1 MSKAKLEAARELI
14 KDKHYAEA
22 RAVLRTMPAD
32 PTAQRWLAKLDSLI
46 PAVSVTEIPLPPP
59 SAFMPSA
66 APPRPFVVPRRRN
79 AISTALVL
87 LLVVAAIFSGLV
99 YARMRTDQA
108 ASELRGDLRLAR
120 YCVFTLNPNSNYT
133 SEQLVDACG
142 DWVELMRT
150 YYAEE
155 TTECS
160 RRAPEVDALFYA
172 CMSSAGVVP
181 IIPPYPAVDAP

>member
-14 KDKHYAEA
+14 TDKHYTEA
-22 RAVLRTMPAD
+22 RAILRTMSAD

-46 PAVSVTEIPLPPP
+46 PPAPEIPLPPA

-87 LLVVAAIFSGLV
+87 LVVAAVIFGGLL
-99 YARMRTDQA
+99 YARAKTEQGA
-108 ASELRGDLRLAR
+108 AELRGDLRLIR
-120 YCVFTLNPNSNYT
+120 YCVFALNPVPNYT
-133 SEQLVDACG
+133 TEQLVDACG
-142 DWVELMRT
+142 NWMSLMRT

-155 TTECS
+155 TAECS
-160 RRAPEVDALFYA
+160 RRAPEVDMLFNA
-172 CMSSAGVVP
+172 CMSNAGVVP
-181 IIPPYPAVDAP
+181 IIPPYPEADPP